1 MKFITKI
8 HQNSHKFLLANEGES
23 INASHQVTKH
33 KYLSRED
40 SGWPHIN
47 MFSIKVIQK
56 KKQTKVVQQKD
67 TELQPIHPK
76 ELTFFHFLCLRYGIP
91 IGTKNDVQRYGR
103 MDELRHTC
111 TNKYIP
117 YMTMLKNWY
126 RCCWNR
132 GAPLLFVEHFQ
143 PVTSSPF
150 PSQDSGE
157 IWWPF
162 WLNHVRYVQPRGV
175 CNTVEGKSQLRS
187 TSSKNDYIM
196 ENHSLL
202 RNSTLR

>member
-1 MKFITKI
+1 MKGNLSTPAIKR
-8 HQNSHKFLLANEGES
+8 LS
-23 INASHQVTKH
+23 INTSQEKIPV
-33 KYLSRED
+33 
-40 SGWPHIN
+40 GHISTC
-47 MFSIKVIQK
+47 FPPRSSK

-91 IGTKNDVQRYGR
+91 IGTKNDVQRYGW

-187 TSSKNDYIM
+187 TSSKND
-196 ENHSLL
+196 
-202 RNSTLR
+202 